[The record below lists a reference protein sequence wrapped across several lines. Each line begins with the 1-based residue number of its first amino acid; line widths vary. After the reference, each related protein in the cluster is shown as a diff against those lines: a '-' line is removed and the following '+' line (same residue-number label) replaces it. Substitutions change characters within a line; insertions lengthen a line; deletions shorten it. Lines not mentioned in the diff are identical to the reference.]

1 MGTSLAE
8 VGEPILTA
16 GPVVDRAT
24 STGSAMIASTSLEGT
39 VAVVTGA
46 ARGIGRAIALELAA
60 AGADVGVGL
69 RDVEQDNGV
78 VAEIE
83 ALGRRAVALPMDVT
97 DLPASRAAIDRA

>member
-1 MGTSLAE
+1 
-8 VGEPILTA
+8 
-16 GPVVDRAT
+16 
-24 STGSAMIASTSLEGT
+24 MIASTSLEGT

-69 RDVEQDNGV
+69 RDVDRDGGV

-97 DLPASRAAIDRA
+97 DLARSRCSAASTCSSTTPAAASAAPPST